1 MPIFEFKCH
10 QCGHEFEALFMP
22 SDTEAKCPLCNH
34 AHGREERIE
43 MSVSNFKIDMR
54 NVSPL

>member
-1 MPIFEFKCH
+1 MPIYEFKCKK
-10 QCGHEFEALFMP
+10 CETVFDFLFMP
-22 SDTEAKCPLCNH
+22 SDLATKCPKCGETH
-34 AHGREERIE
+34 TKEERIE